1 MKTLVKTSMK
11 LLLRT
16 WGFWFFLLIT
26 PFLSTVI
33 LKTNFD
39 SSAAYESS
47 GYDELSGSRIREL
60 EMVDQKVAYFGGKG
74 ECVIK
79 VYDAADSDISGYF
92 LEKLADRGLFRICR
106 VNLTDREIC
115 PEPLTGEALKE
126 QIETD
131 GFRDRMGAAI
141 YLSPDFDQ
149 LVKEGKTGEAL
160 TIYVLSEDSR
170 VEVLEQDVKGQLA
183 EMQKLGYDLTA
194 LKEADSQLPVKK
206 VVAVSVGE
214 GGIVLDTK
222 QTNQKTQMGYAFAF
236 MTLGFVF
243 CGIFVAHTSIRE
255 QKNGVYTRI
264 NLTKTGTMK
273 YFISKFITSFFV
285 SVMLTAV
292 MGICS
297 LFLDIDD
304 MGMNRGTFLL
314 LIFMIGMI
322 FSSLSMLVGI
332 LIGEVMTANIA
343 AFAIWCMSSLFSG
356 LYFPLNGASAGV
368 KALSSVMPQTWFL
381 KGVEKIFVGDNSA
394 YFMLICIAA
403 AYLIINLSLGCLGLK
418 LRRSNGWGNS

>member
-1 MKTLVKTSMK
+1 MITLVKTSMK

-26 PFLSTVI
+26 PLLSTVI

-47 GYDELSGSRIREL
+47 GYDEYAGSRIREL
-60 EMVDQKVAYFGGKG
+60 DTIDQKVAYFGGRG

-79 VYDAADSDISGYF
+79 VYDACHSDLSEYF
-92 LEKLADRGLFRICR
+92 LKKLADKGLYRICR
-106 VNLTDREIC
+106 VNLTDSKSS
-115 PEPLTGEALKE
+115 PDPVTKE
-126 QIETD
+126 VRDQQIKTD
-131 GFRDRMGAAI
+131 GFGDRMGAAVW
-141 YLSPDFDQ
+141 LAPDFDR
-149 LVKEGKTGEAL
+149 LVKEGKTQDAL
-160 TIYVLSEDSR
+160 TVYVLSEDSR
-170 VEVLEQDVKGQLA
+170 VNVLEQEIKDQLSGMK
-183 EMQKLGYDLTA
+183 EMNYDTAA
-194 LKEADSQLPVKK
+194 LKEADSHLPSKK
-206 VVAVSVGE
+206 VVMVSLGDNGV
-214 GGIVLDTK
+214 VLDTEK
-222 QTNQKTQMGYAFAF
+222 TNQKTQMGYAFAF

-243 CGIFVAHTSIRE
+243 CGIFVAHTSIQE

-264 NLTKTGTMK
+264 NLTKAGSME
-273 YFISKFITSFFV
+273 YFGSKFLTSFLV

-292 MGICS
+292 MGVCS
-297 LFLDIDD
+297 LILDVDD
-304 MGMNRGTFLL
+304 MGMNRGSFLL
-314 LIFMIGMI
+314 LIFLIGMI

-332 LIGEVMTANIA
+332 LIGEVMSANIA
-343 AFAIWCMSSLFSG
+343 AFALWCLSSLFSG

-403 AYLIINLSLGCLGLK
+403 AYLIINLSLGSLGLK
-418 LRRSNGWGNS
+418 LRRSSGWGNS